1 MAPNESDQFCDH
13 YMLLKSENASLYD
26 LARFLLSSTSE
37 TSRFIQRTEE
47 EKEDFWRRWY
57 IFNSLFAQKLLL
69 CLGKPLVQVGYML
82 ELWLNLL
89 SQNEGFLMLLSNSLK
104 GSVNFFFFFFFL
116 ILFSNSM

>member
-1 MAPNESDQFCDH
+1 MAPHDQSGQFCDH

-26 LARFLLSSTSE
+26 LACFMLSSTSE
-37 TSRFIQRTEE
+37 TSRFIQRTKE

-89 SQNEGFLMLLSNSLK
+89 SLNEGFLMLLSNSLK
-104 GSVNFFFFFFFL
+104 GSVNFFFL
-116 ILFSNSM
+116 ILVSNSM